1 MNPAFVTLEIIV
13 GYVVCVLVALF
24 GVAVLWKIA
33 NGSIDLGA
41 LISESTGSASMS
53 RFQLLIFTFVIALS
67 FFFVTVG
74 NVKAAQARQT
84 GQAAAGSGGTTS
96 PTKTP
101 GGPELPDIP
110 GGVLAVLGISG
121 SSYLVSKGI
130 QSGKDTEM
138 ERLRTSAGP
147 GGGPQAGVAAAP
159 PAAPPPRYIK

>member
-13 GYVVCVLVALF
+13 GYVVCVLVALL

-33 NGSIDLGA
+33 NGSIDLSA

-53 RFQLLIFTFVIALS
+53 RFQLLIFTFVVALS

-74 NVKAAQARQT
+74 NVKVAQARQT
-84 GQAAAGSGGTTS
+84 GLAAAASGGTTS
-96 PTKTP
+96 PTRTP
-101 GGPELPDIP
+101 GVPELPDIP
-110 GGVLAVLGISG
+110 GGVLAVLGISA

-138 ERLRTSAGP
+138 ERLQTSAGP
-147 GGGPQAGVAAAP
+147 GGGPGAGVAAAP